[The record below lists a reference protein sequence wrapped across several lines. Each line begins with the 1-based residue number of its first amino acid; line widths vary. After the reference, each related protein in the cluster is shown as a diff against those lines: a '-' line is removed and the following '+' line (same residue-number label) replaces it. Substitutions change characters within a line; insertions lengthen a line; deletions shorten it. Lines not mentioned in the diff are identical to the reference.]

1 MSAAR
6 SHTIR
11 WMASPPPS
19 AAIEIGARRVT
30 AVLLGAGA
38 RPTVAAHA
46 TERLADGLVVPSL
59 TTPNLTDR
67 GAVAAAV
74 KRAVE
79 ALGAR
84 VRRVALVLPDG
95 AAKVS
100 LVRFEKP
107 PERVADLDS
116 LVRWQVKKSVPFPLE
131 QAQISW
137 TRGAPEAS
145 GAVEL
150 VVAVARRDIVA
161 DYEAVCAAA
170 GLQPGLVDL
179 ATFNIAN
186 AVLAGDAAGE
196 RATPGETA
204 REGAPRD
211 RAGDWLL
218 VHVAPDSTSIAVLR
232 GADLVLFRNR
242 PADGEGN
249 LADFVHQTAMYY
261 EDRLSGRGLARVF
274 VAPRDLN
281 PAAAE
286 EVASL
291 CRAYEAR
298 GGAGVA
304 EVDIRAA
311 ATLADRIA
319 PSAELLRA
327 LAAPVGALLRERAS

>member
-1 MSAAR
+1 MSATR
-6 SHTIR
+6 PPTIR
-11 WMASPPPS
+11 WLASPPPS
-19 AAIEIGARRVT
+19 AAIEIGAGRVT
-30 AVLLGAGA
+30 AVLLAAGGG
-38 RPTVAAHA
+38 RPAVAAHA
-46 TERLADGLVVPSL
+46 TERLADGLVAPSL
-59 TTPNLTDR
+59 TAPNLPDR
-67 GAVAAAV
+67 AAVAAAV
-74 KRAVE
+74 QRAVE

-107 PERVADLDS
+107 PERAADLDS

-137 TRGAPEAS
+137 TRGVTDAG
-145 GAVEL
+145 GALEL

-161 DYEAVCAAA
+161 DYEGVCTAA

-186 AVLAGDAAGE
+186 AVLAGDAAAAAG
-196 RATPGETA
+196 AA
-204 REGAPRD
+204 REEARSGEAD
-211 RAGDWLL
+211 DWLL
-218 VHVAPDSTSIAVLR
+218 VHVAPDSSSLAVLR

-242 PADGEGN
+242 ASDGEGS

-261 EDRLSGRGLARVF
+261 EDRLGGRGLTRTF
-274 VAPRDLN
+274 VAPRDLS
-281 PAAAE
+281 PAATE

-291 CRAYEAR
+291 CRALEAR
-298 GGAGVA
+298 GAGVA